1 MNNFKETL
9 KNILTLTLTL
19 FFILGLI
26 IVFVQFFAVIT
37 NNGDLA
43 IGVSKALKDI
53 AIKLSIAT
61 AFISLAVTTI
71 EHSKKDKK

>member
-26 IVFVQFFAVIT
+26 IVVVQFFAVIT

-61 AFISLAVTTI
+61 AFLSLAVTTI
-71 EHSKKDKK
+71 EHSKK